1 MDEDVRAR
9 AAVAAFDE
17 VDDGVVVIAI
27 DDGFPV
33 VEANA
38 SFSRMAGLDPGAAV
52 GTPLA
57 DLQPDPVIAG
67 FARRVDEV
75 LHTGQPSRDLFV
87 HEGPAG
93 RVTLDVT
100 LCRLPDLGDDPEHVL
115 AVLRDVTALL
125 RVNDVLEEVERV
137 TRTGTWTWDVV
148 GDTVRWSSQL
158 YELFGVSRTQMEPSL
173 SGYLQR
179 VHPEDRD
186 DVEAA
191 IRTTFETGQAF
202 ELHHRVVTPDE
213 EVRRLHCTGR
223 RVDGFDGMAVRMSGT
238 ARLVDPTH

>member
-1 MDEDVRAR
+1 MGDDVRAR
-9 AAVAAFDE
+9 AALAAFDE
-17 VDDGVVVIAI
+17 VDDGVVVMAIA
-27 DDGFPV
+27 DGFPV

-38 SFSRMAGLDPGAAV
+38 SFARMAGLAPGSAV
-52 GTPLA
+52 GTLLA

-75 LHTGQPSRDLFV
+75 LRTGQPTRDHFV

-100 LCRLPDLGDDPEHVL
+100 LCHLPDLGDDPAHVL

-125 RVNDVLEEVERV
+125 RVNDVLDEVERV

-179 VHPEDRD
+179 VHPDDREA
-186 DVEAA
+186 VEAA
-191 IRTTFETGQAF
+191 VRATFESGQGF
-202 ELHHRVVTPDE
+202 DLHHRVVTPDQ

-223 RVDGFDGMAVRMSGT
+223 RVDGFDGTPVRMSGT
-238 ARLVDPTH
+238 ARLVEPTT